1 MSGDTMLANTCD
13 VRVGRLMEIKNE
25 AGFRSFADVEA
36 QRAAISHAFSKVAT
50 GSMVVICAD
59 WRRCPLMAAEA
70 SDSFAKMIG
79 SFNPRIERSAI
90 LSAAD
95 SPLTVLQFLR
105 ITRESQH
112 PKRRVVQ
119 ELSEL
124 EEWLTPCL
132 TPPEVTRLRQFLAG
146 G

>member
-1 MSGDTMLANTCD
+1 MLANTCD
-13 VRVGRLMEIKNE
+13 IRVGRLMEIKNE
-25 AGFRSFADVEA
+25 AGFRSLDDVEA
-36 QRAAISHAFSKVAT
+36 QRMAIAHAFTKVTPGTA
-50 GSMVVICAD
+50 VVICAD

-70 SDSFAKMIG
+70 SDAFGKMIG
-79 SFNPRIERSAI
+79 SFNACIERSGI
-90 LSAAD
+90 LSASD

-124 EEWLTPCL
+124 EQWLTPCL
-132 TPPEVTRLRQFLAG
+132 IAPEIARLRQFLAG
-146 G
+146 S

>member
-1 MSGDTMLANTCD
+1 MSVDNTMLANTCD
-13 VRVGRLMEIKNE
+13 VRVGRLMEIRNE
-25 AGFRSFADVEA
+25 AGFRSLDDVET
-36 QRAAISHAFSKVAT
+36 QRAAIAHALTNVAT
-50 GSMVVICAD
+50 GALVVICAD
-59 WRRCPLMAAEA
+59 WRRCPLMAADA
-70 SDSFAKMIG
+70 SDAFGKMIA
-79 SFNPRIERSAI
+79 SFNARIERSAI

-124 EEWLTPCL
+124 EQWLTPCL
-132 TPPEVTRLRQFLAG
+132 TPPEVARLRQFLSG
-146 G
+146 